1 MTPSNVGVVKSGGF
15 TAEKD
20 APGHEATLKSV
31 AIQYKILNGALKA
44 TLKVWGYD

>member
-1 MTPSNVGVVKSGGF
+1 LKSGGT

-20 APGHEATLKSV
+20 APGREATLMSV
-31 AIQYKILNGALKA
+31 GVQYKILNSKPTA